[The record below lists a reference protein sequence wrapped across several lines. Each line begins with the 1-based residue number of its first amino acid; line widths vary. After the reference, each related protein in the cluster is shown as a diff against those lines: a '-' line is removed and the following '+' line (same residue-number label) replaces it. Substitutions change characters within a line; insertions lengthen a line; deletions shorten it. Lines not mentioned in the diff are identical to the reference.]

1 MRRSHR
7 SHRSHSSHRSLPAKI
22 SLREIKRQLILIM
35 WLRHFHLSQRGSL
48 NDVQRD
54 GFWVR
59 GVVEPTSGT
68 PCVWRLSCC
77 SYYKAETWQ
86 TSSRSRC
93 SSPDNPTN
101 HNQPRYPRD
110 QGQCSVQ
117 FPRFRPSLMARR
129 GWAALFGLTAGP
141 QNDYL
146 RFFEPFASC
155 WKHRPDQKWLT
166 AQFC

>member
-1 MRRSHR
+1 M
-7 SHRSHSSHRSLPAKI
+7 
-22 SLREIKRQLILIM
+22 
-35 WLRHFHLSQRGSL
+35 
-48 NDVQRD
+48 
-54 GFWVR
+54 R

-129 GWAALFGLTAGP
+129 GWAALFGLTADRKTTICAFLSLLHHAESIVP
-141 QNDYL
+141 NRNDSPRSFARSVAL
-146 RFFEPFASC
+146 FRWDVTEETGGFAHLGFE
-155 WKHRPDQKWLT
+155 RPK
-166 AQFC
+166 